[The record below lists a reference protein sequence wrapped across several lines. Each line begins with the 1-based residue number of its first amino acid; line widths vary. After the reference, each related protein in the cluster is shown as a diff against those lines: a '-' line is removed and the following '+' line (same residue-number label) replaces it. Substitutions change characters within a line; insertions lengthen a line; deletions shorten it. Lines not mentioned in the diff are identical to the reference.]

1 MYFKF
6 HEPFEVPECIINY
19 ISLHSFRYAL
29 QHLELQGNL
38 VEYLCELWV
47 LAGCL
52 HLEEVVFQ
60 HGGYTNPVCE
70 ASTYHST
77 LRSVVPCL
85 RSLDGNNKFK
95 PMDQTSSATPSS
107 TLEMV
112 SVPPL
117 PIWALQHSYPPNHP
131 PVFYNPNHANNNNT
145 VTTSPTPYEIPSTP
159 SPQNPR
165 EQIRVEQHLYQDNYG
180 VTPLYPNPYPVAK
193 KRSHHPH
200 QVPEPH
206 KPRWKSPSKER
217 PQRGPQK
224 PQCGEVMSG
233 PSSQTQWI
241 HPHSKDAQ
249 FANCQGGPVLQTHYP
264 QQVGKG
270 TYNGPHYGADMM
282 IDGEVAGA
290 RKKKQGENDNH
301 EARLGRLEV
310 RVLDLVGQLAKA
322 SGLQL
327 SARGQISSPRRKLAE
342 DDVAG
347 DSSAPDD
354 RSSESSVVVAAAPSA
369 ALPAHR
375 NRYVRFVGR
384 KTSKNSTTPVG
395 TPKP

>member
-1 MYFKF
+1 MYFLSTF
-6 HEPFEVPECIINY
+6 I
-19 ISLHSFRYAL
+19 SFRYAL

-95 PMDQTSSATPSS
+95 PMDHMSSVTPPS
-107 TLEMV
+107 TLEMM

-117 PIWALQHSYPPNHP
+117 PIWALHQSSYPPNHP
-131 PVFYNPNHANNNNT
+131 TVFYNPNHVQNANNI
-145 VTTSPTPYEIPSTP
+145 TTSPTPYEIPATP
-159 SPQNPR
+159 SPHNRR
-165 EQIRVEQHLYQDNYG
+165 EQISAEQHEHQDDYG
-180 VTPLYPNPYPVAK
+180 VTPLYPNPYPIAK
-193 KRSHHPH
+193 KSSHHPH
-200 QVPEPH
+200 QVLEAH
-206 KPRWKSPSKER
+206 KPQWRSPSKET
-217 PQRGPQK
+217 PQRGPRK
-224 PQCGEVMSG
+224 PHCGEVMSG

-241 HPHSKDAQ
+241 HPHSKNAQ
-249 FANCQGGPVLQTHYP
+249 FANCQGGLAPHP
-264 QQVGKG
+264 QHVGKG
-270 TYNGPHYGADMM
+270 TSNNPQH
-282 IDGEVAGA
+282 GEVDCA

-322 SGLQL
+322 SGLEL
-327 SARGQISSPRRKLAE
+327 SARRHIRRRLPEE
-342 DDVAG
+342 DAAG
-347 DSSAPDD
+347 DSSATDD
-354 RSSESSVVVAAAPSA
+354 RSSENSVVVVAESG

-375 NRYVRFVGR
+375 NRYARFVGR
-384 KTSKNSTTPVG
+384 KNSKNSTRPVG
-395 TPKP
+395 TPQPTRCWGFLFLWVFS